1 MGNSVNSLKKLI
13 DECSDTN
20 RHEWTDEAR
29 TILEAVRR
37 TSRPTKWKVKH
48 TIAEAILRKI
58 IVPSVVGSG
67 WTLRTGEADN
77 SSSGVVLEWNGLLA
91 RVEIALL
98 QPATAKFRRIY
109 RGQHSES
116 AYALKMQKRQ
126 IQTKAAKATAVG
138 EALQSAE
145 TDYADERSYSFS
157 DFDILAVNTH
167 AITRQWPDFRYT
179 LSAWLRP
186 RPSHRSLINIVQ
198 LVSLRPSDVWTDDLG
213 KCLDW
218 FSKLNEDR

>member
-1 MGNSVNSLKKLI
+1 MENSVKSLKNLI

-20 RHEWTDEAR
+20 RHEWTEEAR

-37 TSRPTKWKVKH
+37 TSRPTKWKVRH
-48 TIAEAILRKI
+48 TIAEAILKKI
-58 IVPSVVGSG
+58 AVPSVVNSG
-67 WTLRTGEADN
+67 LKLRTTQADD
-77 SSSGVVLEWNGLLA
+77 SSSGVVLERDGLLA
-91 RVEIALL
+91 RVEIVLL
-98 QPATAKFRRIY
+98 QPASAKFRRIH

-116 AYALKMQKRQ
+116 AYALEMQKRQ
-126 IQTKAAKATAVG
+126 IQTRAAKASAVG
-138 EALQSAE
+138 EELQSTE

-167 AITRQWPDFRYT
+167 AVTRQWPEFRYT

-186 RPSHRSLINIVQ
+186 HPGHQSLIDIIQ

-218 FSKLNEDR
+218 FSKLNQER

>member
-1 MGNSVNSLKKLI
+1 MGNSVKSLKKLI

-37 TSRPTKWKVKH
+37 TSRPTKSKVKH
-48 TIAEAILRKI
+48 TIAEAILKKI
-58 IVPSVVGSG
+58 AVPLVVDSG
-67 WTLRTGEADN
+67 WKLRPRQADDA
-77 SSSGVVLEWNGLLA
+77 SSGVVLERDGLLA
-91 RVEIALL
+91 RVEIVLL

-116 AYALKMQKRQ
+116 AYALEMQKRQ
-126 IQTKAAKATAVG
+126 MQTKAAKAIAIEKTHDAVK
-138 EALQSAE
+138 
-145 TDYADERSYSFS
+145 TDYADERSFRFS
-157 DFDILAVNTH
+157 EFDILAVNTH
-167 AITRQWPDFRYT
+167 AVTRQWPDFRYT

-186 RPSHRSLINIVQ
+186 LPSHQSLINMVQ

-213 KCLDW
+213 ICLDW
-218 FSKLNEDR
+218 FSKNSQ